1 MKIYNM
7 LIALHESTRTAIHS
21 IGNVG
26 LSKRLYVRTYEIN
39 RIGKSY
45 DEINRND
52 VSTEMVLKAYLARKI
67 FINEKH
73 RRGRFL
79 IDEIYD
85 SEIAFTNGLWRI
97 FCVEVFGQI
106 MPELPVP
113 STYDELQH
121 IIENK
126 PVYMDFQLYKTAK
139 EAVIHNQIVDSK
151 MCVSIRDFDL
161 FCSLPGI
168 PGWTSVQHGASL
180 VDGRTEAPQR
190 LIQAS
195 LGMYRYDYLNC
206 PEPYENFWKERAMQS
221 LQKAVAILSGTY
233 ILKFRNGTMYDLTP
247 TPEQFIPVDEFQWN
261 IKRT

>member
-1 MKIYNM
+1 M
-7 LIALHESTRTAIHS
+7 LIALHESTRTEIHS

-26 LSKRLYVRTYEIN
+26 LSKRMYVRTYEIN
-39 RIGKSY
+39 RIGKNY
-45 DEINRND
+45 DDINRND
-52 VSTEMVLKAYLARKI
+52 VSTEMVLKAYLARKV

-73 RRGRFL
+73 LRGRFL
-79 IDEIYD
+79 VDEIYD
-85 SEIAFTNGLWRI
+85 AEVAFTNGLWRI
-97 FCVEVFGQI
+97 FCMEVFGEM

-113 STYDELQH
+113 TTYNELQH
-121 IIENK
+121 IFDNK
-126 PVYMDFQLYKTAK
+126 AAYMDFEIYKTVK

-151 MCVSIRDFDL
+151 LCVSIRDFDL

-168 PGWTSVQHGASL
+168 PGWTSVQHGAML

-195 LGMYRYDYLNC
+195 LGMYKYDYLNC

-221 LQKAVAILSGTY
+221 LQKAVAILSRRY
-233 ILKFRNGTMYDLTP
+233 ILKFRNATMYDLTP
-247 TPEQFIPVDEFQWN
+247 LPEQFVPTTSFHWN